1 MYFIVFFFGI
11 VWVLNINKYSSNFN
25 CNECKYC
32 ILELK
37 MEFSHKKP
45 FSICFVH
52 KSRKFSNFEPTL
64 EYIMLRN
71 FQTIRPIFPKI
82 APKVAQNLKEKSN
95 ESSRCG
101 NFFCRNYRAKRRGGG
116 GFRPPP
122 ALLGLRR
129 FSSWWYLWKCKQKWF
144 LHSWLCWRVVIIKE
158 LQSIG
163 RHWPLSHGENQLN
176 AGLTQNAD
184 DFFYW

>member
-25 CNECKYC
+25 CHECKYC

-71 FQTIRPIFPKI
+71 FRTIRPIFPKI
-82 APKVAQNLKEKSN
+82 APKVAQNLKEKSH
-95 ESSRCG
+95 ESSQRG
-101 NFFCRNYRAKRRGGG
+101 KNFLRNYRAKRRGGG

-122 ALLGLRR
+122 PGPFRVNRLVWIEFMNSKSLVRPTQ
-129 FSSWWYLWKCKQKWF
+129 FWEICTKCD
-144 LHSWLCWRVVIIKE
+144 
-158 LQSIG
+158 
-163 RHWPLSHGENQLN
+163 LSGWHCDWMPPRILP
-176 AGLTQNAD
+176 
-184 DFFYW
+184 